1 MHRNCLKN
9 TASGVKQAFSHL
21 KLLNFENN
29 SYICDWRM
37 GSATGR
43 NSFLIVKETLKRMA
57 EVHYMTQEGLDK
69 LRKDLAD
76 ALAQRPVI
84 SAAIAEAR
92 EKGDLS
98 ENAEYDA
105 ARDAQGLLEVKIA
118 KFKELVANAKVIDE
132 SMVGTD
138 TVQMT
143 NKVKIQ
149 NMANNQVMEF
159 TIVGETEAD
168 FAHGKMA
175 ATTPIAKALLGHGKG
190 EVVEAKVPQGV
201 IKFKIL
207 EISLG

>member
-1 MHRNCLKN
+1 
-9 TASGVKQAFSHL
+9 
-21 KLLNFENN
+21 
-29 SYICDWRM
+29 
-37 GSATGR
+37 
-43 NSFLIVKETLKRMA
+43 MA

-118 KFKELVANAKVIDE
+118 KLKELVANAKVIDE